1 MTEQWKKE
9 VDDALAVMGGLQ
21 ARQGRVLKDHSEW
34 LQTHDRAMA
43 RIEAS
48 IRRAVPRRL
57 TRNGAGPLDGCRR
70 LRRLPCASTRPWRSP
85 ASRCARR

>member
-1 MTEQWKKE
+1 MTEQWKKD

-34 LQTHDRAMA
+34 LQFHDRAMG

-48 IRRAVPRRL
+48 IAAQVAAAKATDERIDELVNATGEFMRRSAPE
-57 TRNGAGPLDGCRR
+57 
-70 LRRLPCASTRPWRSP
+70 
-85 ASRCARR
+85 